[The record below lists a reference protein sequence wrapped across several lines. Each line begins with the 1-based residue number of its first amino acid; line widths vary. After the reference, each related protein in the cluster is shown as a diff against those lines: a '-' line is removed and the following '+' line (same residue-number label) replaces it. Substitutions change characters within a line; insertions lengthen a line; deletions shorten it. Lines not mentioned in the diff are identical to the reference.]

1 MYRMDGPVASR
12 HAFEGGNGEAAE
24 GSGEQAG
31 QLGDGAGGMD
41 FREVQALR

>member
-12 HAFEGGNGEAAE
+12 HALEGGDGEAAG
-24 GSGEQAG
+24 GSREQAG

-41 FREVQALR
+41 FRAVQALR